1 LPSFL
6 AKKEIFEWLKQG
18 KKTIDVR
25 KGNPQNGGNVLFV
38 CGPYRLAMRI
48 VGTQSGRL
56 TDVIRQDNFRQVIP
70 SAQSVDDALAYL
82 RRIYGDCDGIF
93 TAYTVTC

>member
-25 KGNPQNGGNVLFV
+25 KGNPQYGGNVLFV

-48 VGTQSGRL
+48 VDIQSGQL
-56 TDVIRQDNFRQVIP
+56 TDLIRQDNFRQVIP

-82 RRIYGDCDGIF
+82 RRIYDDCDGIF
-93 TAYTVTC
+93 TAYNVTC